1 MSEEARCG
9 MDFKMFAI
17 EEGIM
22 YAESSGFLGLGL
34 GEGYGGGKEL
44 NTLDQLVSHGLIEEK
59 KFGVFTKMKNHTGMH
74 SQIRFGGFN
83 KDLIAA
89 NHTLQWMPTISSDSW
104 KIKLHSIDFN
114 SDSILQ
120 NSSYALI
127 NPGFPYISAPQA
139 EFERLKTDMK
149 YAHAPLKCDKGDAGL
164 CYFK

>member
-1 MSEEARCG
+1 
-9 MDFKMFAI
+9 
-17 EEGIM
+17 
-22 YAESSGFLGLGL
+22 
-34 GEGYGGGKEL
+34 
-44 NTLDQLVSHGLIEEK
+44 
-59 KFGVFTKMKNHTGMH
+59 MH

-127 NPGFPYISAPQA
+127 NPGFPYISAPQT